1 MKKILIIIFSF
12 SLSYS
17 LIAQSEKITVGITYF
32 TYPSYK
38 EKNYVE
44 QVNELVA
51 NEFVKAAR
59 FTIVDRTKLQNIKA
73 EQELQ
78 KTEEFLD
85 SKVIEQGRTL
95 GAKYLVTG
103 QLISVATSSSY
114 SVESKKYIYSA
125 SVLTSIKLI
134 DVETSQVLQA
144 ETFGRGQSSAPVEGG
159 FFRQMMAGSCDVAGY
174 GSSTDE
180 ALRNAMSNLACG
192 LKNWVKRVFPVMVS
206 VVEVQETHKKKG
218 ARKILIAGGTGI
230 GLAVRKEVSIIEFV
244 KTNVDGKELIRKK
257 EIGKAEVIRVE
268 DENFAICEISEG
280 GVEIQE
286 RIDKGITLKAFV
298 K

>member
-1 MKKILIIIFSF
+1 MKKLLLFICSLFLNFSMM
-12 SLSYS
+12 
-17 LIAQSEKITVGITYF
+17 AQGEKITVGITYF

-38 EKNYVE
+38 EKNFVE
-44 QVNELVA
+44 QVNEIVA
-51 NEFVKAAR
+51 NEFVKAGR
-59 FTIVDRTKLQNIKA
+59 FTIVDRTKLQSIKA

-78 KTEEFLD
+78 KSEEFLD

-95 GAKYLVTG
+95 GAKYIVTG
-103 QLISVATSSSY
+103 QLVSVATSSSY
-114 SVESKKYIYSA
+114 SVEAKKYVYSA

-192 LKNWVKRVFPVMVS
+192 LKNWVNRVFPIMVS

-218 ARKILIAGGTGI
+218 ARQILIAGGTGI
-230 GLAVRKEVSIIEFV
+230 GLVVRKELAIIEFV
-244 KTNVDGKELIRKK
+244 KTVVDGKELIRKK
-257 EIGKAEVIRVE
+257 EIGKAKVTKVE
-268 DENFAICEISEG
+268 DENFSICEIEEG

-286 RIDKGITLKAFV
+286 RIDKGVTLKAFV

>member
-1 MKKILIIIFSF
+1 MKKLLLFICPLFLSF
-12 SLSYS
+12 SMM
-17 LIAQSEKITVGITYF
+17 AQGEKITVGITYF

-38 EKNYVE
+38 EKNFVE
-44 QVNELVA
+44 QVNEIVA
-51 NEFVKAAR
+51 NEFVKAGR
-59 FTIVDRTKLQNIKA
+59 FTMVDRTKLQSIKA

-78 KTEEFLD
+78 KSEEFLD

-95 GAKYLVTG
+95 GAKYIVTG
-103 QLISVATSSSY
+103 QLVSVATSSSY
-114 SVESKKYIYSA
+114 SVEAKKYVYSA

-192 LKNWVKRVFPVMVS
+192 LKNWVNRVFPIMVS

-218 ARKILIAGGTGI
+218 ARQILIAGGTGI
-230 GLAVRKEVSIIEFV
+230 GLVVRKELAIIEFV
-244 KTNVDGKELIRKK
+244 KTVVDGKELIRKK
-257 EIGKAEVIRVE
+257 EIGKAKVTKVE
-268 DENFAICEISEG
+268 DENFSICEIEEG
-280 GVEIQE
+280 GIEIQE
-286 RIDKGITLKAFV
+286 RIDKGVTLKAFV

>member
-1 MKKILIIIFSF
+1 MKKILIIIYLIFLSF
-12 SLSYS
+12 SMM
-17 LIAQSEKITVGITYF
+17 AQSEKITVGITYF

-38 EKNYVE
+38 EKNFVE
-44 QVNELVA
+44 QVNEIVA
-51 NEFVKAAR
+51 NEFVKAGR
-59 FTIVDRTKLQNIKA
+59 FTIVDRTKLQSIKA

-78 KTEEFLD
+78 KSEEFLD

-95 GAKYLVTG
+95 GAKYIVTG
-103 QLISVATSSSY
+103 QLVSVATSSSY
-114 SVESKKYIYSA
+114 SVEAKKYVYSA

-192 LKNWVKRVFPVMVS
+192 LKNWINRVFPVMVS

-218 ARKILIAGGTGI
+218 ARQILIAGGTGI
-230 GLAVRKEVSIIEFV
+230 GLVVRKELAIIEFV
-244 KTNVDGKELIRKK
+244 KTVVDGKELIRKK
-257 EIGKAEVIRVE
+257 EIGKAKVMKVE
-268 DENFAICEISEG
+268 DENFSICEIEEG

-286 RIDKGITLKAFV
+286 RIDKGVTLKAFV